1 MTCNCD
7 CETDVDSS
15 CAYFGG
21 RALTVATFCEIA
33 YKLELDMGIN
43 TLYRLAKAIIA
54 AERKALRLPH
64 VVEDLV
70 E

>member
-1 MTCNCD
+1 MTCNC
-7 CETDVDSS
+7 ENEPDST

-43 TLYRLAKAIIA
+43 TLCRLAKAIIA
-54 AERKALRLPH
+54 AERKALGLPY
-64 VVEDLV
+64 VAGDLV